1 MVCGHAYDRPTIPSG
16 AAMSP
21 APIQSP
27 ARIQSRRSFIFTPG
41 TRPDM
46 FPKALASGTDIVCVD
61 LEDAVAPKDKPEARD
76 RAFAYVPVTEGDP
89 RVERIIR
96 INCLRTP
103 EGMADVKALIEAERP
118 APAVMLPKVKG
129 PEEVRNLAD
138 LLDEY
143 QRPTRL
149 HVIIETNEG
158 LEAAVE
164 IAKSSGRIEALFFG
178 GVDMAADLRC
188 RNVWNALLYARS
200 RVVHAAATAGVDV
213 IDVPWL
219 DLEDE
224 AGMIREAEA
233 AADLGFSGKGTI
245 HPKQIPH
252 INRVFT
258 PDDATVAHA
267 RKVLDAFAAAD
278 SGLLVVDGKL
288 IEKPVLRSMTRIVNT
303 WEAAQRG

>member
-1 MVCGHAYDRPTIPSG
+1 
-16 AAMSP
+16 MSP
-21 APIQSP
+21 ARIQPP

-61 LEDAVAPKDKPEARD
+61 LEDAVAPKDKAEARD
-76 RAFAYVPVTEGDP
+76 KAFAYVPVIEGDP
-89 RVERIIR
+89 RVERMIR

-103 EGMADVKALIEAERP
+103 EGMADVKALIEAEHP

-138 LLDEY
+138 LLDDY

-164 IAKSSGRIEALFFG
+164 IATSSDRIEALFFG

-233 AADLGFSGKGTI
+233 AAELGFSGKGTI